1 MVFGLQKA
9 SVSKRISAYMLDFIV
24 FAVITVGLALVIS
37 AIVGYDGYMN
47 KLDGFY
53 EKYENEYGIKTDITQ
68 EEYDKLSESD
78 KAKYDAAEE
87 AFSKDKEVLQV
98 FSMLMNLSM
107 VIVSMSLLLAYVIT
121 EIIIPIFFK
130 NGQTLGKKIFGIAIM
145 RVDGIKITTF
155 QLFVRAILGKY
166 TIETMVPV
174 LLFIMM
180 FFGIIGGIAPI
191 VIGLIALLQVIV
203 IIATKTN
210 SAIHDLLACTVAVDM
225 STQMIFDT
233 EESMI
238 EYKKQLA
245 EKKANE
251 QAYY

>member
-24 FAVITVGLALVIS
+24 FAVIAVGLALIIS
-37 AIVGYDGYMN
+37 AIVGYDGYMD

-53 EKYENEYGIKTDITQ
+53 QQYEEEYGIKTDITQ
-68 EEYDKLSESD
+68 EEYDKLSEGD
-78 KAKYDAAEE
+78 KAKYDEAAK
-87 AFSKDKEVLQV
+87 AFWEDKEVLRT

-107 VIVSMSLLLAYVIT
+107 VIVSLSILFAYVIT
-121 EIIIPIFFK
+121 EIIVPIFFK

-174 LLFIMM
+174 LLIIMM
-180 FFGIIGGIAPI
+180 FFGTIGGIAPI
-191 VIGLIALLQVIV
+191 VIGLLALLQVII

-233 EESMI
+233 EESMM

-245 EKKANE
+245 EQKARE
-251 QAYY
+251 QTY

>member
-24 FAVITVGLALVIS
+24 FAVIAVGLALIIS
-37 AIVGYDGYMN
+37 AIVGYDGYMD

-53 EKYENEYGIKTDITQ
+53 QQYEEEYGIKTDITQ
-68 EEYDKLSESD
+68 EEYDKLSEGD
-78 KAKYDAAEE
+78 KAKYDEAAK
-87 AFSKDKEVLQV
+87 AFGEDKEVLRT

-107 VIVSMSLLLAYVIT
+107 VIVSLSILFAYVIT
-121 EIIIPIFFK
+121 EIIVPIFFK

-174 LLFIMM
+174 LLIIMM
-180 FFGIIGGIAPI
+180 FFGTIGGIAPI
-191 VIGLIALLQVIV
+191 VIGLLALLQVII

-233 EESMI
+233 EESMM

-245 EKKANE
+245 EQKARE
-251 QAYY
+251 QTY

>member
-24 FAVITVGLALVIS
+24 FAVIAVGLALIIS
-37 AIVGYDGYMN
+37 AIVGYDGYMD

-53 EKYENEYGIKTDITQ
+53 QQYEEEYGIKTDITQ
-68 EEYDKLSESD
+68 EEYDKLSEGD
-78 KAKYDAAEE
+78 KAKYDEAAKTFGE
-87 AFSKDKEVLQV
+87 DKEVLRT

-107 VIVSMSLLLAYVIT
+107 VIVSLSILFAYVIT
-121 EIIIPIFFK
+121 EIIVPIFFK

-174 LLFIMM
+174 LLIIMM
-180 FFGIIGGIAPI
+180 FFGTIGGIAPI
-191 VIGLIALLQVIV
+191 VIGLLALLQVII

-233 EESMI
+233 EESMM

-245 EKKANE
+245 EQKARE
-251 QAYY
+251 QTY

>member
-1 MVFGLQKA
+1 
-9 SVSKRISAYMLDFIV
+9 
-24 FAVITVGLALVIS
+24 
-37 AIVGYDGYMN
+37 
-47 KLDGFY
+47 
-53 EKYENEYGIKTDITQ
+53 
-68 EEYDKLSESD
+68 
-78 KAKYDAAEE
+78 
-87 AFSKDKEVLQV
+87 
-98 FSMLMNLSM
+98 M

-174 LLFIMM
+174 LLLIMM